1 MNQFTIQIA
10 MVLFLIILGYIT
22 GTLIERKH
30 YISIKQR
37 ERMTMRL
44 PAVTLKSA
52 IPVDAEITNA
62 VLVTG
67 SAVISLD
74 YFKRFLAGLY
84 NFFGGEVKSY
94 ESLLDRARREAVLRM
109 KEKVKGANII
119 LNVRIETSSIGKSA
133 NDRNSV
139 GSIEALAYGT
149 AVSWKKIE
157 LVK

>member
-94 ESLLDRARREAVLRM
+94 ESLLDRARREALLRM